1 MALRSVEEIE
11 VILDTF
17 LCMLHSTASAVTGD
31 ADVVRVNRFQM
42 YLLTVVVLITTI
54 SHNLGLEI
62 QDVNTTGP
70 SVAVCQRII
79 GDMIQRVG
87 FLQELP
93 QSERVPSL
101 LNRFINEKI
110 EKIQTKLDQYIQ
122 LTDFMTNACQ
132 HEC

>member
-17 LCMLHSTASAVTGD
+17 LCMLHTTASVVTGD
-31 ADVVRVNRFQM
+31 TDVVRVNRFRM
-42 YLLTVVVLITTI
+42 YLLTAVIPIKTI

-62 QDVNTTGP
+62 QNVDTIDP
-70 SVAVCQRII
+70 SVAVCQRIV
-79 GDMIQRVG
+79 GEMIQRVQ

-93 QSERVPSL
+93 QSQRVLSL

-110 EKIQTKLDQYIQ
+110 EKIQSWISMY
-122 LTDFMTNACQ
+122 N
-132 HEC
+132 